1 MLASLKIENVAV
13 IEKAEVTFTP
23 GFNVLTGETGAG
35 KSILIDSINAILGNR
50 TSRELV
56 RSGAAKACIW
66 ATFEGIPVSVQ
77 KQLEKCGYEPGED
90 LLLYREISAEG
101 KGSCRVNGM
110 PATAAVVRDISAGLL
125 SIHGQHDSQSL
136 TNPALH
142 LGLLDQYA
150 QNRDIHAAYHKLY
163 RELVTV
169 KRQLDAL
176 NASEADKQ
184 RRIAALTEE
193 IDAIDAAALTPGEE
207 KTLQERKMVITH
219 AQTILDGLNAA
230 HLALSGDE
238 DGEQAGAADLLGGAV
253 DGLVNSARLDETLSS
268 VADRLSELYYGAREL
283 ATDLADRLDA
293 YGFDP
298 GELDMIESRLDT
310 IYRIKNKFGMEVEE
324 LLARRDAAAAELETF
339 QSSGKRIA
347 ELKAQMQELYKR
359 ARAAAE
365 TLTQSRLKAFTA
377 MNREMKAALE
387 FLNMPG
393 IRFAL
398 KHSRGALASSGQDT
412 VEFLISTNP
421 GEEPKPLAKI
431 ASGGEL
437 SRIMLAFKSA
447 LADRDALPT
456 VIYDEIDTGVSGLAA
471 GRIGQLLHQTAAGHQ
486 VLCITH
492 TPQVAA
498 FADNQLLIQKNVRK
512 DRTFTEIHTL
522 DMDGRVQVL
531 ARIISGDKV
540 TDLSLANARELIE
553 KSK

>member
-1 MLASLKIENVAV
+1 MLANLKIENVAV
-13 IEKAEVTFTP
+13 IEKAEVNFTH
-23 GFNVLTGETGAG
+23 GFTVLTGETGAG

-56 RSGAAKACIW
+56 RSGAQKACIW
-66 ATFEGIPVSVQ
+66 ATFEAIPASV
-77 KQLEKCGYEPGED
+77 KTQLEKCGYEASDD
-90 LLLYREISAEG
+90 LLLYREINAEG
-101 KGSCRVNGM
+101 KGSCRINGM

-142 LGLLDQYA
+142 LDLLDQYA
-150 QNRDIHAAYHKLY
+150 QNRELFAEYYRRY

-169 KRQLDAL
+169 KRQLDTA

-184 RRIAALTEE
+184 RRIEALTAE
-193 IDAIDAAALTPGEE
+193 IDAIDAAALQPGEE
-207 KTLQERKMVITH
+207 KTLQERKTVITH
-219 AQTILDGLNAA
+219 AQSILEGITAA
-230 HLALSGDE
+230 HLALAGDE

-253 DGLVNSARLDETLSS
+253 DGLQNSARLDESLAAMSE
-268 VADRLSELYYGAREL
+268 RLNELYYSARDL

-293 YGFDP
+293 YGFDA
-298 GELDMIESRLDT
+298 GELDQIESRLDT
-310 IYRIKNKFGMEVEE
+310 IYRIKQKFGMEVEE
-324 LLARRDAAAAELETF
+324 LLARRDTAAAELENF
-339 QSSGKRIA
+339 QSSGQRIA
-347 ELKAQMQELYKR
+347 ELKARMQTLY
-359 ARAAAE
+359 AAAKE
-365 TLTQSRLKAFTA
+365 AAEALTQSRLKGFAA
-377 MNREMKAALE
+377 MNKQMKAALE

-398 KHSRGALASSGQDT
+398 KHARGPLSSHGQDT

-471 GRIGQLLHQTAAGHQ
+471 GRIGQLLHQTAKGHQ

-498 FADNQLLIQKNVRK
+498 FADNQLLIQKNVRN

-522 DMDGRVQVL
+522 DMDGRVEVL
-531 ARIISGDKV
+531 ARMISGDKV
-540 TDLSLANARELIE
+540 SDLSLASARELIE

>member
-1 MLASLKIENVAV
+1 M
-13 IEKAEVTFTP
+13 
-23 GFNVLTGETGAG
+23 LTGETGAG

-56 RSGAAKACIW
+56 RSGAQKACIW
-66 ATFEGIPVSVQ
+66 ATFEAIPASVK
-77 KQLEKCGYEPGED
+77 KQLEKCGYEASDD
-90 LLLYREISAEG
+90 LLLYREINAEG
-101 KGSCRVNGM
+101 KGSRRINGM
-110 PATAAVVRDISAGLL
+110 PATAAIVRDISAGLL

-142 LGLLDQYA
+142 LDLLDQYA
-150 QNRDIHAAYHKLY
+150 QNRELFAEYYRRY

-169 KRQLDAL
+169 KRQLDTA

-184 RRIAALTEE
+184 RRIEALTAE
-193 IDAIDAAALTPGEE
+193 IDAIDAAALQPGEE
-207 KTLQERKMVITH
+207 KTLQERKTVITH
-219 AQTILDGLNAA
+219 AQSILEGITAA
-230 HLALSGDE
+230 HLALAGDE

-253 DGLVNSARLDETLSS
+253 DGLQNSARLDESLAAMSE
-268 VADRLSELYYGAREL
+268 RLNELYYSARDL

-293 YGFDP
+293 YGFDA
-298 GELDMIESRLDT
+298 GELDQIESRLDT
-310 IYRIKNKFGMEVEE
+310 IYRIKQKFGMEVEE
-324 LLARRDAAAAELETF
+324 LLARRDTAAAELENF
-339 QSSGKRIA
+339 QSSGQRIA
-347 ELKAQMQELYKR
+347 ELKARMQTLY
-359 ARAAAE
+359 AAAKE
-365 TLTQSRLKAFTA
+365 AAEALTQSRLKGFAA
-377 MNREMKAALE
+377 MNKQMKAALE

-398 KHSRGALASSGQDT
+398 KHARGPLSSHGQDT

-471 GRIGQLLHQTAAGHQ
+471 GRIGQLLHQTAKGHQ

-498 FADNQLLIQKNVRK
+498 FADNQLLIQKNVRN

-522 DMDGRVQVL
+522 DMDGRVEVL
-531 ARIISGDKV
+531 ARMISGDKV
-540 TDLSLANARELIE
+540 SELSLASARELIE

>member
-1 MLASLKIENVAV
+1 MLANLKIENVAV
-13 IEKAEVTFTP
+13 IEKAEVNFTP

-56 RSGAAKACIW
+56 RSGAQKACIW
-66 ATFEGIPVSVQ
+66 ATFERIPDSVK
-77 KQLEKCGYEPGED
+77 KQLEKCGYEANDD
-90 LLLYREISAEG
+90 LLLYREINAEG

-150 QNRDIHAAYHKLY
+150 QNRALFAEYYRRY

-176 NASEADKQ
+176 NASESDKQ
-184 RRIAALTEE
+184 RRIEALTAE
-193 IDAIDAAALTPGEE
+193 IDTLDAAALQPGEE
-207 KTLQERKMVITH
+207 KTLQERKNVITH
-219 AQTILDGLNAA
+219 AQSILEGITAA
-230 HLALSGDE
+230 HLALAGDE
-238 DGEQAGAADLLGGAV
+238 DGEQSGAADLLGGAV
-253 DGLVNSARLDETLSS
+253 DGLQNSARLDETLAPMSE
-268 VADRLSELYYGAREL
+268 RLNDLYYSAREL

-293 YGFDP
+293 YGFDT
-298 GELDMIESRLDT
+298 GELDQIESRLDT
-310 IYRIKNKFGMEVEE
+310 IYRIKQKFGMEVDE
-324 LLARRDAAAAELETF
+324 LLARREAAAAELETF
-339 QSSGKRIA
+339 QSSGQKIA
-347 ELKAQMQELYKR
+347 ELKAQMQTLY
-359 ARAAAE
+359 AAAKE
-365 TLTQSRLKAFTA
+365 AAEKLTQSRLKGFAA
-377 MNREMKAALE
+377 MNKEMKAALE

-398 KHSRGALASSGQDT
+398 KHARGPLSSHGQDT

-421 GEEPKPLAKI
+421 GEEPNPLAKI

-471 GRIGQLLHQTAAGHQ
+471 GRIGQLLHQTAKGHQ

-498 FADNQLLIQKNVRK
+498 FADNQLLIQKNVRN

-522 DMDGRVQVL
+522 DMDGRVEVL
-531 ARIISGDKV
+531 ARMISGDKV
-540 TDLSLANARELIE
+540 SELSLASARELIE

>member
-1 MLASLKIENVAV
+1 MLANLKIENVAV
-13 IEKAEVTFTP
+13 IEKAEVNFTP

-56 RSGAAKACIW
+56 RSGAQKACIW
-66 ATFEGIPVSVQ
+66 ATFENIPQSVK
-77 KQLEKCGYEPGED
+77 KQLEKCGYEANDD
-90 LLLYREISAEG
+90 LLLYREITAEG

-150 QNRDIHAAYHKLY
+150 QNRDLFAEYYRRY

-184 RRIAALTEE
+184 RKIEALTAE
-193 IDAIDAAALTPGEE
+193 IDAIDAAALQPGEE
-207 KTLQERKMVITH
+207 KNLQERKTVITH
-219 AQTILDGLNAA
+219 AQSILDGITAA
-230 HLALSGDE
+230 HLALAGDE
-238 DGEQAGAADLLGGAV
+238 DGEQPGAADLLGGAV
-253 DGLVNSARLDETLSS
+253 EGLQNSARLDETL
-268 VADRLSELYYGAREL
+268 APLSERLNDIYYSARDL
-283 ATDLADRLDA
+283 ATELADRLDA

-310 IYRIKNKFGMEVEE
+310 IYRIKQKFGMEVEE
-324 LLARRDAAAAELETF
+324 LLARREAAAAELENF
-339 QSSGKRIA
+339 QSSGQKIA
-347 ELKAQMQELYKR
+347 ELKTRMQALYADAKQ
-359 ARAAAE
+359 AAE
-365 TLTQSRLKAFTA
+365 ALTQSRLKGFAA
-377 MNREMKAALE
+377 MNKEMRAALE

-398 KHSRGALASSGQDT
+398 KHARGPLSSHGQDT

-421 GEEPKPLAKI
+421 GEDPKPLAKI

-498 FADNQLLIQKNVRK
+498 FADNQLLIQKNVRA

-522 DMDGRVQVL
+522 DMDGRVEVL
-531 ARIISGDKV
+531 ARMISGDKV
-540 TDLSLANARELIE
+540 TELSLANARELIE

>member
-1 MLASLKIENVAV
+1 MLANLKIENVAV
-13 IEKAEVTFTP
+13 IEKAEVNFTH
-23 GFNVLTGETGAG
+23 GFTVLTGETGAG

-56 RSGAAKACIW
+56 RSGAQKACIW
-66 ATFEGIPVSVQ
+66 ATFEAIPASVK
-77 KQLEKCGYEPGED
+77 KQLEKCGYEASDD
-90 LLLYREISAEG
+90 LLLYREINAEG
-101 KGSCRVNGM
+101 KGSCRINGM

-142 LGLLDQYA
+142 LDLLDQYA
-150 QNRDIHAAYHKLY
+150 QNRELFAEYYRRY

-169 KRQLDAL
+169 KRQLDTA

-184 RRIAALTEE
+184 RRIEALTAE
-193 IDAIDAAALTPGEE
+193 IDAIDAAALQPGEE
-207 KTLQERKMVITH
+207 KTLQERKTVITH
-219 AQTILDGLNAA
+219 AQSILEGITAA
-230 HLALSGDE
+230 HLALAGDE

-253 DGLVNSARLDETLSS
+253 DGLQNSARLDESLAAMSE
-268 VADRLSELYYGAREL
+268 RLNELYYSARDL

-293 YGFDP
+293 YGFDA
-298 GELDMIESRLDT
+298 GELDQIESRLDT
-310 IYRIKNKFGMEVEE
+310 IYRIKQKFGMEVEE
-324 LLARRDAAAAELETF
+324 LLARRDTAAAELEGF
-339 QSSGKRIA
+339 QSSGQRIA
-347 ELKAQMQELYKR
+347 ELKARMQTLY
-359 ARAAAE
+359 AAAKE
-365 TLTQSRLKAFTA
+365 AAEALTQSRLKGFAA
-377 MNREMKAALE
+377 MNKQMKAALE

-398 KHSRGALASSGQDT
+398 RHARGPLSSHGQDT

-471 GRIGQLLHQTAAGHQ
+471 GRIGQLLHQTAKGHQ

-498 FADNQLLIQKNVRK
+498 FADNQLLIQKNVRN

-522 DMDGRVQVL
+522 DMDGRVEVL
-531 ARIISGDKV
+531 ARMISGDKV
-540 TDLSLANARELIE
+540 SELSLASARELIE

>member
-1 MLASLKIENVAV
+1 MLANLKIENVAV
-13 IEKAEVTFTP
+13 IEKAEVNFTH
-23 GFNVLTGETGAG
+23 GFTVLTGETGAG

-56 RSGAAKACIW
+56 RSGAQKACIW
-66 ATFEGIPVSVQ
+66 ATFEAIPASVK
-77 KQLEKCGYEPGED
+77 KQLEKCGYEASDD
-90 LLLYREISAEG
+90 LLLYREINAEG
-101 KGSCRVNGM
+101 KGSCRINGM

-142 LGLLDQYA
+142 LDLLDQYA
-150 QNRDIHAAYHKLY
+150 QNRELFAEYYRRY

-176 NASEADKQ
+176 NASESDKQ
-184 RRIAALTEE
+184 RRIEVLTAE
-193 IDAIDAAALTPGEE
+193 IDTIDAAALQPGEE
-207 KTLQERKMVITH
+207 KTLQERKNVITH
-219 AQTILDGLNAA
+219 AQSILEGITAA
-230 HLALSGDE
+230 HLALAGDE
-238 DGEQAGAADLLGGAV
+238 DGEKSGAADLLGGAV
-253 DGLVNSARLDETLSS
+253 DGLQNSARLDETLAPMSE
-268 VADRLSELYYGAREL
+268 RLNDLYYSAREL

-293 YGFDP
+293 YGFDA
-298 GELDMIESRLDT
+298 GELDQIESRLDT
-310 IYRIKNKFGMEVEE
+310 IYRIKQKFGMEVDE
-324 LLARRDAAAAELETF
+324 LLARREAAAAELETF
-339 QSSGKRIA
+339 QSSGQKIA
-347 ELKAQMQELYKR
+347 ELKAQMQTLY
-359 ARAAAE
+359 AAAKE
-365 TLTQSRLKAFTA
+365 AAEKLTQSRLKGFAA
-377 MNREMKAALE
+377 MNKEMKAALE

-398 KHSRGALASSGQDT
+398 KHARGPLSSHGQDM

-471 GRIGQLLHQTAAGHQ
+471 GRIGQLLHQTAKGHQ

-498 FADNQLLIQKNVRK
+498 FADNQLLIQKNVRS

-522 DMDGRVQVL
+522 DMDGRVEVL
-531 ARIISGDKV
+531 ARMISGDKV
-540 TDLSLANARELIE
+540 SELSLASARELIE

>member
-1 MLASLKIENVAV
+1 MLANLKIENVAV
-13 IEKAEVTFTP
+13 IEKAEVNFTH
-23 GFNVLTGETGAG
+23 GFTVLTGETGAG

-56 RSGAAKACIW
+56 RSGAQKACIW
-66 ATFEGIPVSVQ
+66 ATFEAIPASVK
-77 KQLEKCGYEPGED
+77 KQLEKCGYEASDD
-90 LLLYREISAEG
+90 LLLYREINAEG
-101 KGSCRVNGM
+101 KGNCRINGM

-142 LGLLDQYA
+142 LDLLDQYA
-150 QNRDIHAAYHKLY
+150 QNRELFAEYYRRY

-169 KRQLDAL
+169 KRQLDTA

-184 RRIAALTEE
+184 RRIEALTAE
-193 IDAIDAAALTPGEE
+193 IDAIDAAALQPGEE
-207 KTLQERKMVITH
+207 KTLQERKTVITH
-219 AQTILDGLNAA
+219 AQSILEGITAA
-230 HLALSGDE
+230 HLALAGDE

-253 DGLVNSARLDETLSS
+253 DGLQNSARLDESLAAMSE
-268 VADRLSELYYGAREL
+268 RLNELYYSARDL

-293 YGFDP
+293 YGFDA
-298 GELDMIESRLDT
+298 GELDQIESRLDT
-310 IYRIKNKFGMEVEE
+310 IYRIKQKFGMEVEE
-324 LLARRDAAAAELETF
+324 LLARRDTAAAELENF
-339 QSSGKRIA
+339 QSSGQRIA
-347 ELKAQMQELYKR
+347 ELKARMQTLY
-359 ARAAAE
+359 AAAKE
-365 TLTQSRLKAFTA
+365 AAEALTQSRLKGFAA
-377 MNREMKAALE
+377 MNKQMKAALE

-398 KHSRGALASSGQDT
+398 KHARGPLSSHGQDT

-471 GRIGQLLHQTAAGHQ
+471 GRIGQLLHQTAKGHQ

-498 FADNQLLIQKNVRK
+498 FADNQLLIQKTVRN

-522 DMDGRVQVL
+522 DMDGRVEVL
-531 ARIISGDKV
+531 ARMISGDKV
-540 TDLSLANARELIE
+540 SELSLASARELIE

>member
-13 IEKAEVTFTP
+13 IEKAEVNFTP

-56 RSGAAKACIW
+56 RSGAQKACIW
-66 ATFEGIPVSVQ
+66 ATFESIPASVK
-77 KQLEKCGYEPGED
+77 KQLEKCGYEVTDD
-90 LLLYREISAEG
+90 LLLYREINAEG

-110 PATAAVVRDISAGLL
+110 PATAAVVRDISSGLL

-150 QNRDIHAAYHKLY
+150 QNRDLFADYYRRY

-184 RRIAALTEE
+184 RKIEALTAE
-193 IDAIDAAALTPGEE
+193 IDAIDAAALQPGEE
-207 KTLQERKMVITH
+207 KNLQERKTVITH
-219 AQTILDGLNAA
+219 AQGILDGITAA
-230 HLALSGDE
+230 HLALAGDE
-238 DGEQAGAADLLGGAV
+238 DGEQPGAADLLGGAV
-253 DGLVNSARLDETLSS
+253 EGLQNSARLDETL
-268 VADRLSELYYGAREL
+268 APLSERLNDLYYSARDL
-283 ATDLADRLDA
+283 ATELADRLDA

-310 IYRIKNKFGMEVEE
+310 IYRIKQKFGMEVEE
-324 LLARRDAAAAELETF
+324 LLARREAAAAELENF
-339 QSSGKRIA
+339 QSSGQKIA
-347 ELKAQMQELYKR
+347 ELKTQVQALYADAKK
-359 ARAAAE
+359 AAE
-365 TLTQSRLKAFTA
+365 ALTQSRLKGFTA
-377 MNREMKAALE
+377 MNKEMRAALE

-398 KHSRGALASSGQDT
+398 KHARGPLSSHGQDT

-421 GEEPKPLAKI
+421 GEDPKPLAKI

-498 FADNQLLIQKNVRK
+498 FADNQLLIQKNVRD

-522 DMDGRVQVL
+522 DMNGRVEVL
-531 ARIISGDKV
+531 ARMISGDKV
-540 TDLSLANARELIE
+540 TELSLANARELIE

>member
-13 IEKAEVTFTP
+13 IEKAEVNFTP

-56 RSGAAKACIW
+56 RSGAQKACIW
-66 ATFEGIPVSVQ
+66 ATFESIPTSVK
-77 KQLEKCGYEPGED
+77 KQLEKCGYEVTDD
-90 LLLYREISAEG
+90 LLLYREINAEG

-110 PATAAVVRDISAGLL
+110 PATAAVVRDISSGLL

-150 QNRDIHAAYHKLY
+150 QNRDLFAEYYRRY

-176 NASEADKQ
+176 NASESDKQ
-184 RRIAALTEE
+184 RRIEALTAE
-193 IDAIDAAALTPGEE
+193 IDTIDAAALQPGEE
-207 KTLQERKMVITH
+207 KTLQERKNVITH
-219 AQTILDGLNAA
+219 AQSILAGITAA
-230 HLALSGDE
+230 HLALAGDE

-253 DGLVNSARLDETLSS
+253 DGLQNSARLDESLTAMSE
-268 VADRLSELYYGAREL
+268 RLNDLYYSAREL

-293 YGFDP
+293 YGFDA
-298 GELDMIESRLDT
+298 GELDQIETRLDT
-310 IYRIKNKFGMEVEE
+310 IYRIKQKFGMEVDE
-324 LLARRDAAAAELETF
+324 LLARREAAAAELETF
-339 QSSGKRIA
+339 QSSGQKIA
-347 ELKAQMQELYKR
+347 ELKAQMQTLY
-359 ARAAAE
+359 AAAKE
-365 TLTQSRLKAFTA
+365 AAEKLTQSRLKGFAA
-377 MNREMKAALE
+377 MNKEMRAALE

-398 KHSRGALASSGQDT
+398 KHTRGPLSSHGQDT

-471 GRIGQLLHQTAAGHQ
+471 GRIGQLLHQTARGHQ

-522 DMDGRVQVL
+522 DMDGRVEVL
-531 ARIISGDKV
+531 ARMISGDKV
-540 TDLSLANARELIE
+540 SELSLASARELIE

>member
-1 MLASLKIENVAV
+1 MLANLKIENVAV
-13 IEKAEVTFTP
+13 IEKAEVNFTP

-56 RSGAAKACIW
+56 RSGAQKACIW
-66 ATFEGIPVSVQ
+66 ATFENIPQSVK
-77 KQLEKCGYEPGED
+77 KQLEKCGYEANDD
-90 LLLYREISAEG
+90 LLLYREINAEG

-150 QNRDIHAAYHKLY
+150 QNRDLFADYYRRY

-184 RRIAALTEE
+184 RKIEALTAE
-193 IDAIDAAALTPGEE
+193 IDAIDAAALQPGEE
-207 KTLQERKMVITH
+207 KNLQERKTVITH
-219 AQTILDGLNAA
+219 AQGILDGITAA
-230 HLALSGDE
+230 HLALAGDE
-238 DGEQAGAADLLGGAV
+238 DGEQPGAADLLGGAV
-253 DGLVNSARLDETLSS
+253 EGLQNSARLDETL
-268 VADRLSELYYGAREL
+268 APLSERLNDLYYSARDL
-283 ATDLADRLDA
+283 ATELADRLDA
-293 YGFDP
+293 YGVDP

-310 IYRIKNKFGMEVEE
+310 IYRIKQKFGMEVEE
-324 LLARRDAAAAELETF
+324 LLARREAAAAELENF
-339 QSSGKRIA
+339 QSSGQKIA
-347 ELKAQMQELYKR
+347 ELKTQVQALYADAKK
-359 ARAAAE
+359 AAE
-365 TLTQSRLKAFTA
+365 ALTQSRLKGFTA
-377 MNREMKAALE
+377 MNKEMRAALE

-398 KHSRGALASSGQDT
+398 KHARGPLSSHGQDT

-421 GEEPKPLAKI
+421 GEDPKPLAKI

-498 FADNQLLIQKNVRK
+498 FADNQLLIQKNVRD

-522 DMDGRVQVL
+522 DMNGRVEVL
-531 ARIISGDKV
+531 ARMISGDKV
-540 TDLSLANARELIE
+540 TELSLANARELIE

>member
-13 IEKAEVTFTP
+13 IEKAEVNFTP

-56 RSGAAKACIW
+56 RSGAQKACIW
-66 ATFEGIPVSVQ
+66 ATFESIPTSVK
-77 KQLEKCGYEPGED
+77 KQLEKCGYEVTDD
-90 LLLYREISAEG
+90 LLLYREINAEG

-110 PATAAVVRDISAGLL
+110 PATAAVGRDISSGLL

-150 QNRDIHAAYHKLY
+150 QNRDLFAEYYRRY

-176 NASEADKQ
+176 NASESDKQ
-184 RRIAALTEE
+184 RRIEALTAE
-193 IDAIDAAALTPGEE
+193 IDTIDAAALQPGEE
-207 KTLQERKMVITH
+207 KTLQERKNVITH
-219 AQTILDGLNAA
+219 AQSILAGITAA
-230 HLALSGDE
+230 HLALAGDE

-253 DGLVNSARLDETLSS
+253 DGLQNSARLDESLTAMSE
-268 VADRLSELYYGAREL
+268 RLNDLYYSAREL

-293 YGFDP
+293 YGFDA
-298 GELDMIESRLDT
+298 GELDQIETRLDT
-310 IYRIKNKFGMEVEE
+310 IYRIKQKFGMEVDE
-324 LLARRDAAAAELETF
+324 LLARREAAAAELETF
-339 QSSGKRIA
+339 QSSGQKIA
-347 ELKAQMQELYKR
+347 ELKAQMQTLY
-359 ARAAAE
+359 AAAKE
-365 TLTQSRLKAFTA
+365 AAEKLTQSRLKGFAA
-377 MNREMKAALE
+377 MNKEMKAALE

-398 KHSRGALASSGQDT
+398 KHTRGPLSSHGQDT

-471 GRIGQLLHQTAAGHQ
+471 GRTGQLLHQTARGHQ

-522 DMDGRVQVL
+522 DMDGRVEVL
-531 ARIISGDKV
+531 ARMISGDKV
-540 TDLSLANARELIE
+540 SELSLASARELIE

>member
-13 IEKAEVTFTP
+13 IEKAEVNFTP

-56 RSGAAKACIW
+56 RSGAQKACIW
-66 ATFEGIPVSVQ
+66 ATFESIPTSVK
-77 KQLEKCGYEPGED
+77 KQLEKCGYEVTDD
-90 LLLYREISAEG
+90 LLLYREINAEG

-110 PATAAVVRDISAGLL
+110 PATAAVVRDISSGLL

-150 QNRDIHAAYHKLY
+150 QNRDLFAEYYRRY

-176 NASEADKQ
+176 NASESDKQ
-184 RRIAALTEE
+184 RRIEALTAE
-193 IDAIDAAALTPGEE
+193 IDTIDAAALQPGEE
-207 KTLQERKMVITH
+207 KTLQERKNVITH
-219 AQTILDGLNAA
+219 AQSILAGITAA
-230 HLALSGDE
+230 HLALAGDE

-253 DGLVNSARLDETLSS
+253 DGLQNSARLDESLTAMSE
-268 VADRLSELYYGAREL
+268 RLNDLYYSAREL

-293 YGFDP
+293 YGFDA
-298 GELDMIESRLDT
+298 GELDQIETRLDT
-310 IYRIKNKFGMEVEE
+310 IYRIKQKFGMEVDE
-324 LLARRDAAAAELETF
+324 LLARREAAAAELETF
-339 QSSGKRIA
+339 QSSGQKIA
-347 ELKAQMQELYKR
+347 ELKAQMQTLY
-359 ARAAAE
+359 AAAKE
-365 TLTQSRLKAFTA
+365 AAEKLTQSRLKGFAA
-377 MNREMKAALE
+377 MNKEMKAALE

-398 KHSRGALASSGQDT
+398 KHTRGPLSSHGQDT

-431 ASGGEL
+431 TSGGEL

-471 GRIGQLLHQTAAGHQ
+471 GRIGQLLHQTARGHQ

-522 DMDGRVQVL
+522 DMDGRVEVL
-531 ARIISGDKV
+531 ARMISGDKV
-540 TDLSLANARELIE
+540 SELSLASARELIE

>member
-1 MLASLKIENVAV
+1 MLANLKIENVAV
-13 IEKAEVTFTP
+13 IEKAEVNFTP

-56 RSGAAKACIW
+56 RSGAQKACIW
-66 ATFEGIPVSVQ
+66 ATFESIPASVK
-77 KQLEKCGYEPGED
+77 KQLEKCGYEVTDD
-90 LLLYREISAEG
+90 LLLYREINAEG

-110 PATAAVVRDISAGLL
+110 PATAAVVRDISSGLL

-150 QNRDIHAAYHKLY
+150 QNRDLFAEYYRRY

-176 NASEADKQ
+176 NASESDKQ
-184 RRIAALTEE
+184 RRIEALAAE
-193 IDAIDAAALTPGEE
+193 IDAIDAAALQPGEE
-207 KTLQERKMVITH
+207 KTLQERKNVITH
-219 AQTILDGLNAA
+219 AQSILAGITAA
-230 HLALSGDE
+230 HLALAGDE

-253 DGLVNSARLDETLSS
+253 DGLQNSARLDESLTAMSE
-268 VADRLSELYYGAREL
+268 RLNDLYYSAREL

-293 YGFDP
+293 YGFDA
-298 GELDMIESRLDT
+298 GELDQIETRLDT
-310 IYRIKNKFGMEVEE
+310 IYRIKQKFGMEVDE
-324 LLARRDAAAAELETF
+324 LLARREAAAAELETF
-339 QSSGKRIA
+339 QSSGQKIA
-347 ELKAQMQELYKR
+347 ELKAQMQTLY
-359 ARAAAE
+359 AAAKE
-365 TLTQSRLKAFTA
+365 AAEKLTQSRLKGFAA
-377 MNREMKAALE
+377 MNKEMKAALE

-398 KHSRGALASSGQDT
+398 KHARGPLSSHGQDT

-471 GRIGQLLHQTAAGHQ
+471 GRIGQLLHQTAKGHQ

-522 DMDGRVQVL
+522 DMDGRVEVL
-531 ARIISGDKV
+531 ARMISGDKV
-540 TDLSLANARELIE
+540 SELSLASARELIE

>member
-1 MLASLKIENVAV
+1 MLANLKIENVAV
-13 IEKAEVTFTP
+13 IEKAEVNFTP

-56 RSGAAKACIW
+56 RSGAQKACIW
-66 ATFEGIPVSVQ
+66 ATFENIPQSVK
-77 KQLEKCGYEPGED
+77 KQLEKCGYEANDD
-90 LLLYREISAEG
+90 LLLYREINAEG

-150 QNRDIHAAYHKLY
+150 QNRDLFADYYRRY

-184 RRIAALTEE
+184 RKIEALTAE
-193 IDAIDAAALTPGEE
+193 IDAIDAAALQPGEE
-207 KTLQERKMVITH
+207 KNLQERKTVITH
-219 AQTILDGLNAA
+219 AQGILDGITAA
-230 HLALSGDE
+230 HLALAGDE
-238 DGEQAGAADLLGGAV
+238 DGEQLGAADLLGGAV
-253 DGLVNSARLDETLSS
+253 EGLQNSARLDETL
-268 VADRLSELYYGAREL
+268 APLSERLNDLYYSARDL
-283 ATDLADRLDA
+283 ATELADRLDA

-310 IYRIKNKFGMEVEE
+310 IYRIKQKFGMEVEE
-324 LLARRDAAAAELETF
+324 LLARREAAAAELENF
-339 QSSGKRIA
+339 QSSGQKIA
-347 ELKAQMQELYKR
+347 ELKTQVQALYADAKK
-359 ARAAAE
+359 AAE
-365 TLTQSRLKAFTA
+365 ALTQSRLKGFTA
-377 MNREMKAALE
+377 MNKEMRAALE

-398 KHSRGALASSGQDT
+398 KHARGPLSSHGQDT

-421 GEEPKPLAKI
+421 GEDPKPLAKI

-498 FADNQLLIQKNVRK
+498 FADNQLLIQKNVRD

-522 DMDGRVQVL
+522 DMNGRVEVL
-531 ARIISGDKV
+531 ARMISGDKV
-540 TDLSLANARELIE
+540 TELSLANARELIE